1 MTNKVLPLSLQV
13 DDDFRSL
20 FYNPKVI
27 PINVKSNLYLH
38 ILRIENGSFVLGRLF
53 TTMRNVLLYHV
64 HPRNV
69 VNEFLKN
76 PKRAGDFVERA
87 KEKYKSPDPKN
98 GEGGELLLYSFLEA
112 HLHAPKILSKMVLK
126 TSTEH
131 YVHGAD
137 GVHLLETSP
146 NEYEIIFGE
155 SKMYSRLNR
164 AIVAAFESMGTIKR
178 NRFKLDTELA
188 ESELLKE
195 VVDVSMLNA
204 LKSILLPS
212 KISSPEVK
220 RKESFGVFLGYEVDV
235 TDYPFQDH
243 DDAEIEEELRARA
256 ESMLEQEV
264 DTIQREMQKRGL
276 AGHHFHIY
284 ALPFLKE
291 NIDGKPYGI
300 DSVRIELGK
309 ELSGKRSK

>member
-1 MTNKVLPLSLQV
+1 MSNNSLPLSLKV

-27 PINVKSNLYLH
+27 PINIKSNLYLH
-38 ILRIENGSFVLGRLF
+38 VLRIENGSFVLGRLF
-53 TTMRNVLLYHV
+53 DTIKNVLLYHAL
-64 HPRNV
+64 PRNV
-69 VNEFLKN
+69 VNEFIKN
-76 PKRAGDFVERA
+76 PIRAGTLLDRA
-87 KEKYKSPDPKN
+87 KEKYKSPDSKN
-98 GEGGELLLYSFLEA
+98 GEGGEVLLYCFLEA
-112 HLHAPKILSKMVLK
+112 HLRAPKILSKMVLK

-137 GVHLLETSP
+137 GVHLLEISP

-155 SKMYSRLNR
+155 SKMYSKLDR

-188 ESELLKE
+188 ASELLKE
-195 VVDVSMLNA
+195 TVDDDMLSA

-212 KISSPEVK
+212 GTSSPNVK
-220 RKESFGVFLGYEVDV
+220 RKESFGVFLGYEIDV

-243 DDAEIEEELRARA
+243 DDDEIEEELRTKA
-256 ESMLEQEV
+256 ESMLEFEV
-264 DTIQREMQKRGL
+264 DTIEKEMQKRGL

-291 NIDGKPYGI
+291 NIDGKLCGI
-300 DSVRIELGK
+300 DSVRNELGK
-309 ELSGKRSK
+309 VLSGKRSK